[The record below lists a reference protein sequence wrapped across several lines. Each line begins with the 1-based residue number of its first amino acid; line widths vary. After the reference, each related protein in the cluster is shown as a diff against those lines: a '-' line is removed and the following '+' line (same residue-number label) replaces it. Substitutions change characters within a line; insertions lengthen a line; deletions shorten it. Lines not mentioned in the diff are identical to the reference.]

1 MRNIGSLIVFAALVA
16 IAASSGATFM
26 PGEWY
31 AALNKPAW
39 TPPNWVFPVAWTIL
53 YIMIAIAGWLAW
65 KAAGFTHAMVVWGL
79 ALILNAL
86 WSYIMFGEHEIS
98 LALLELAGLWIAI
111 VLFIVMAWRIDPR
124 ASLLFVPYLAWVTF
138 AGALNFAI
146 WLLNS

>member
-31 AALNKPAW
+31 AALKKPAW
-39 TPPNWVFPVAWTIL
+39 TPPDWAFPVAWTIL

-65 KAAGFTHAMVVWGL
+65 KATGFTHAMVVWGL

-86 WSYIMFGEHEIS
+86 WSYIMFGQHEIS

-111 VLFIVMAWRIDPR
+111 VLFIVMAWRIDQR
-124 ASLLFVPYLAWVTF
+124 ASWLFVPYLAWVTF

-146 WLLNS
+146 WQLNS